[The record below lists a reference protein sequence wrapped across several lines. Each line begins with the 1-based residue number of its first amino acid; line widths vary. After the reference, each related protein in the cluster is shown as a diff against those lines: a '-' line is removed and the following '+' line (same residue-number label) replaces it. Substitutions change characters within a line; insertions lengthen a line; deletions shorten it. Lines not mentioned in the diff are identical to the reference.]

1 LTESI
6 KVGRVEA
13 VEIKRVPGNIAGVVV
28 GDFFGSRREVQGAKL
43 HQTNQ
48 KGISWLKDEQDDLP
62 VADAIVLNGG
72 YVDDDD
78 QWTFMKYTGAS
89 EGKDR
94 DSATGRLLRSQ
105 SWQYVDNA
113 ALKRSYERKY
123 PIRVIRGYEGDE
135 RYSPLKGYRF
145 DGLFRVAA
153 IRTATSKWPAPDG
166 SEIDICQFDLER
178 LPDSQQALG
187 SVDDRVTETLEVVEQ
202 VLDEPGEERYP
213 EARTVEI
220 QRLMRSVARSRRVKE
235 LYGGQCQ
242 LCGLRL
248 LGPDGKPHSQGAHV
262 RPLGRP
268 HNGPDVEP
276 NILCVCPNCHVRLDV
291 GAVVVDEDGA
301 IIVRAAMFGTPML
314 PKLKTKGSH
323 RVHPD
328 YLRYHREW
336 WEKRETPGQGS

>member
-1 LTESI
+1 M
-6 KVGRVEA
+6 
-13 VEIKRVPGNIAGVVV
+13 EIKRASGNIDGVVV
-28 GDFFGSRREVQGAKL
+28 GDLFGSRLDVLAAKL

-48 KGISWLKDEQDDLP
+48 RGISRLKDEKDGLWI
-62 VADAIVLNGG
+62 ADAIVLNGG

-78 QWTFMKYTGAS
+78 QWTFMRYTGAS

-94 DSATGRLLRSQ
+94 DSTTGRLLRSQ
-105 SWQYVDNA
+105 SWEHDDNA
-113 ALKRSYERKY
+113 ALKRSYERER
-123 PIRVIRGYEGDE
+123 PIRVIRGFEGDK
-135 RYSPLKGYRF
+135 RYSPPKGYRF

-166 SEIDICQFDLER
+166 SKIDICQFDLER
-178 LPDSQQALG
+178 LPDSEQALSAMG
-187 SVDDRVTETLEVVEQ
+187 SRVAEALEAVGQ
-202 VLDEPGEERYP
+202 VLEEPGEERYP

-220 QRLMRSVARSRRVKE
+220 QRLMRSVATSRRVKK
-235 LYGGQCQ
+235 LYDGECQ

-248 LGPDGKPHSQGAHV
+248 LGPDGEPHSQGAHI

-291 GAVVVDEDGA
+291 GAVVVDEDWS
-301 IIVRAAMFGTPML
+301 IVVRAAMFGTPML
-314 PKLKTKGSH
+314 PKLKTKRSH

-336 WEKRETPGQGS
+336 WEKRGARG

>member
-1 LTESI
+1 M
-6 KVGRVEA
+6 
-13 VEIKRVPGNIAGVVV
+13 EIKRVSGNIDGVVV
-28 GDFFGSRREVQGAKL
+28 GDLFGSRLDVLGAKL
-43 HQTNQ
+43 HQVNQ
-48 KGISWLKDEQDDLP
+48 RGISRLKDEKDGLYI
-62 VADAIVLNGG
+62 ADAIVLNGG

-89 EGKDR
+89 RGKDR
-94 DSATGRLLRSQ
+94 DSTTGRLLRSQ
-105 SWQYVDNA
+105 SWEYADNA
-113 ALKRSYERKY
+113 ALKRSYERER
-123 PIRVIRGYEGDE
+123 PIRVIRGFEGDK
-135 RYSPLKGYRF
+135 RYSPPKGYRF

-166 SEIDICQFDLER
+166 SKIDICQFDLER
-178 LPDSQQALG
+178 LPDSEQALSAMG
-187 SVDDRVTETLEVVEQ
+187 SRVAEALEAVEQ
-202 VLDEPGEERYP
+202 VLEEAGEERYP

-220 QRLMRSVARSRRVKE
+220 QRLMRSVATSRRVKK
-235 LYGGQCQ
+235 LYDGQCQ

-248 LGPDGKPHSQGAHV
+248 LGPDGEPHSQGAHI

-291 GAVVVDEDGA
+291 GAVVVDEDWS
-301 IIVRAAMFGTPML
+301 IVVRAALFGTPML
-314 PKLKTKGSH
+314 PKLKIKRSH

-336 WEKRETPGQGS
+336 WEKRGTRGQES

>member
-1 LTESI
+1 MET
-6 KVGRVEA
+6 
-13 VEIKRVPGNIAGVVV
+13 KRVLGNIVGVAV
-28 GDFFGSRREVQGAKL
+28 GDFFNGRREVLGAKL

-48 KGISWLKDEQDDLP
+48 KGISWLKDEQDGMP

-78 QWTFMKYTGAS
+78 QWTFMRYTGAS

-94 DSATGRLLRSQ
+94 DSTTGRLMRSQ
-105 SWQYVDNA
+105 SWEYVDNA

-145 DGLFRVAA
+145 DGLFSITA

-166 SEIDICQFDLER
+166 TAVDICQFDLAR
-178 LPDSQQALG
+178 LPDSEQALVPVEEQG
-187 SVDDRVTETLEVVEQ
+187 AETLEVVEQ
-202 VLDEPGEERYP
+202 VLGEPGEENYP

-220 QRLMRSVARSRRVKE
+220 QRLIRSVARSRRVKE

-248 LGPDGKPHSQGAHV
+248 LGPDGEPHSQGAHI
-262 RPLGRP
+262 RPLGKP

-291 GAVVVDEDGA
+291 GAVVVDEDGS
-301 IIVRAAMFGTPML
+301 IIERMAMVGAPML
-314 PKLKTKGSH
+314 PKLTTKGSH

-336 WEKRETPGQGS
+336 WEKRGISEQGS